1 MRLRGLEKTMK
12 LNRRN
17 FLASLIAI
25 GATVALP
32 VALADATPAQVNTAW
47 KQLLKSPWYFDVT
60 EFDTIVDGSVSEP
73 SIRSEVF
80 DVGTSERC
88 TVDSLIGDIEDCYPL
103 TSHFQQLTLNE
114 LSEAQ
119 CTLEDG
125 DLDATERARLMK
137 LVAALDDDNEGWA
150 EWIRLEGATGL
161 PRFKKEAQA
170 WLASAIEWG
179 DLQWL
184 PRTAGAQGRA
194 LEFFD
199 SLPFETLKAIG
210 VVIVEGDHPGSTYY
224 AAELSISIEQ
234 ANISVAELELP
245 FRFKQEGTDAE
256 DLESIGASA

>member
-17 FLASLIAI
+17 FLAGLIAV
-25 GATVALP
+25 GATITLP

-80 DVGTSERC
+80 DVGTSDRC
-88 TVDSLIGDIEDCYPL
+88 TVNSLISDIEDCYPL
-103 TSHFQQLTLNE
+103 TSYFQQLTLNE

-119 CTLEDG
+119 CTLED
-125 DLDATERARLMK
+125 DDINATERARLTR
-137 LVAALDDDNEGWA
+137 LVAALDDDDEGWA

-199 SLPFETLKAIG
+199 SLPFETLKATG
-210 VVIVEGDHPGSTYY
+210 VVIIEGDHPGSTYY
-224 AAELSISIEQ
+224 AAELSTSIEK
-234 ANISVAELELP
+234 ANIKAAELELP
-245 FRFKQEGTDAE
+245 FRFKQEGSDAE

>member
-12 LNRRN
+12 LNRRQ
-17 FLASLIAI
+17 FLAGLIAI

-47 KQLLKSPWYFDVT
+47 KQLLKAPWYFDVT

-80 DVGTSERC
+80 DVGTSDRC
-88 TVDSLIGDIEDCYPL
+88 TVNSLISDIEDCYPL
-103 TSHFQQLTLNE
+103 TSYFQQLALNE

-119 CTLEDG
+119 CTLEDD
-125 DLDATERARLMK
+125 DLDATERARLMR
-137 LVAALDDDNEGWA
+137 LVAALDDDDDDEGWA
-150 EWIRLEGATGL
+150 EWIRLEDAASL
-161 PRFKKEAQA
+161 PRFKKEVQA

-194 LEFFD
+194 MEFFD

-210 VVIVEGDHPGSTYY
+210 VVIIEGDHPGSTYF
-224 AAELSISIEQ
+224 AAELSTSIEK
-234 ANISVAELELP
+234 ANIKAAELELP
-245 FRFKQEGTDAE
+245 FRFKQEGS
-256 DLESIGASA
+256 DLESIGVSA